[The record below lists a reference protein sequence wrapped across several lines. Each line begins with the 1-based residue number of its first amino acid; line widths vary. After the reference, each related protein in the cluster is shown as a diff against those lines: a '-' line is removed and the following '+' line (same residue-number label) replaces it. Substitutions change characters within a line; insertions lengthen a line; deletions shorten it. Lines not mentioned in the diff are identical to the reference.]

1 MIIDYEHPRF
11 LNWINKKHMI
21 EYLSFYPYLQAL
33 SSLENKIILTCELI
47 PQLWTL
53 HLVNFV
59 KFLSTLLGV
68 ATHCC
73 NISDSSRSA
82 THLSNSP
89 LSFLPW
95 FYSTKMPLLFAQ
107 NRAQMLMISRAALV
121 HRWRGPEGLL
131 VDGSDFFFEWFW
143 WQMNVSLSV
152 NTGNIL

>member
-1 MIIDYEHPRF
+1 MWVD
-11 LNWINKKHMI
+11 
-21 EYLSFYPYLQAL
+21 
-33 SSLENKIILTCELI
+33 

-107 NRAQMLMISRAALV
+107 NRAQMLMISRATLV
-121 HRWRGPEGLL
+121 NRWRGPEGLL
-131 VDGSDFFFEWFW
+131 VDGSDFFFECSDGRWMSVSVW
-143 WQMNVSLSV
+143 ILGTYYKGCLKNKKKTRKNLKNKHRKLNNMNGL
-152 NTGNIL
+152 L